1 MATEL
6 PKAYAPTE
14 VEDRWYPIW
23 MKRGYFRAE
32 AISDK
37 PPYCIVLPPPNV
49 TGSLHLGHAVPAT
62 LQDILIRWK
71 RMSGFNCLW
80 VPGVDHAGIATQ
92 MMVEREI
99 QKLEKKTRHDL
110 GREEFLR
117 RVWQWKEK
125 YGQRI
130 VEQHQLL
137 GASLDWSRERFTMD
151 RHSSLA
157 VREAFVRLYEEG
169 LIYRAKRLINWCPAC
184 HTALSDLEVEHEE
197 QEASLWDIRYPI
209 KGSDRYVVV
218 ATTRPETMLGDT
230 AVAVHPEDPR
240 YRGLVGKTVVLP
252 LLGREIPIIAD
263 SELVNP
269 EFGTGVVKVTPAHD
283 FNDYQAGLRH
293 SLPMI
298 SIFDE
303 DARTNREAGPYAG
316 LDRFEARARVLADLA
331 AQGLLEKETKH
342 KLAIGLCQRSRT
354 IVEPR
359 LSLQWFVRI
368 APLAKRA
375 IEAVEQGQTD
385 ILPRTWE
392 ATYFQWM
399 RNIHDWCIS
408 RQLWW
413 GHQIPAYYCRPC
425 SLRTQRARPSED
437 PTEPMFPEEADRAA
451 PIVSRERP
459 ASCPRCGGADF
470 EQDPDVLD
478 TWFSSGLWPFS
489 TLGWPEE
496 TPELKTFY
504 PNSVL
509 ETGHDIIFFWVAR
522 MMMLGLHFMHR
533 VPFRV
538 AYLHAMVRDEK
549 GEKMSKTK
557 GNVIDPIHVIRGAK
571 AEELSAAL
579 RNKFPQ
585 GMPAYGADALRFT
598 LAALMQQGRDI
609 KLSLERVEGY
619 KAFANKL
626 WNAARFALM
635 NLTDYQ
641 PVAALEG
648 IGELA
653 LADRWILS
661 RLNRATRDTADAL
674 QRFEFAT
681 AASTIYQFLWHELCD
696 WYVELSKGALSG
708 GDPSAR
714 KRTQA
719 VLAHA
724 LDEVLRLLHPFMP
737 FITEEIWQKLP
748 IERRVDSIMLASY
761 PAPNPRLEDPKA
773 EAEMMPIIEAI
784 EGIRTIRGES
794 NVPPAKRVQALI
806 QSARPEVRRGLEQW
820 RHYLM
825 PLAGLSSLD
834 IAPPGA
840 KPAQSAAFVGQRTG
854 MEIFIPLAGLI
865 DLQEERA
872 RLAKEIE
879 RVEAD
884 LESVRRKFENPN
896 FTAKA
901 PREVV
906 DKERARADELNV
918 RRAKLQEN
926 LNRIM

>member
-1 MATEL
+1 
-6 PKAYAPTE
+6 
-14 VEDRWYPIW
+14 
-23 MKRGYFRAE
+23 
-32 AISDK
+32 
-37 PPYCIVLPPPNV
+37 
-49 TGSLHLGHAVPAT
+49 
-62 LQDILIRWK
+62 
-71 RMSGFNCLW
+71 
-80 VPGVDHAGIATQ
+80 
-92 MMVEREI
+92 
-99 QKLEKKTRHDL
+99 
-110 GREEFLR
+110 
-117 RVWQWKEK
+117 
-125 YGQRI
+125 
-130 VEQHQLL
+130 
-137 GASLDWSRERFTMD
+137 
-151 RHSSLA
+151 
-157 VREAFVRLYEEG
+157 
-169 LIYRAKRLINWCPAC
+169 
-184 HTALSDLEVEHEE
+184 
-197 QEASLWDIRYPI
+197 
-209 KGSDRYVVV
+209 
-218 ATTRPETMLGDT
+218 
-230 AVAVHPEDPR
+230 
-240 YRGLVGKTVVLP
+240 
-252 LLGREIPIIAD
+252 
-263 SELVNP
+263 
-269 EFGTGVVKVTPAHD
+269 
-283 FNDYQAGLRH
+283 
-293 SLPMI
+293 
-298 SIFDE
+298 
-303 DARTNREAGPYAG
+303 
-316 LDRFEARARVLADLA
+316 
-331 AQGLLEKETKH
+331 
-342 KLAIGLCQRSRT
+342 
-354 IVEPR
+354 
-359 LSLQWFVRI
+359 
-368 APLAKRA
+368 LAKRA

-926 LNRIM
+926 LNRII